1 MVPNKIRLSKF
12 LSNSSRTM
20 IPKGDFLALRTT
32 FLRQNLSAS
41 QPQFFSVFYTLAAF
55 FLLLLTT
62 ACNSSPTVSGEV
74 SSTQTQDS
82 STTSTLRFGFI
93 STGSGKVPTGPTG
106 WALYQGKLK
115 PELQKLG
122 ITDVQIVSF
131 PNGPNLNEALV
142 AGEVDVGIYGD
153 APAIVGRANGIKTRL
168 ISQEQVGLNVW
179 LLAKKNGPRS
189 IADLKGQKVA
199 TSRGSYMHRYLM
211 GLLQESGI
219 APQVTVV
226 HLLPGDAQA
235 ALERGEIAA
244 YAAAIGSGPLLVS
257 KGFPLI
263 DEADKH
269 PDLSGTSVTVVKEDF
284 LTKHPNL
291 PTRWNQIKQEA
302 VKDIKANPEAYYKFH
317 AEASGYPI
325 DVVKASYPLDQFPE
339 EPFSP
344 KGLQLLEGTKKF
356 LVSQKLAKA
365 DFKLTDWIG
374 FQP

>member
-1 MVPNKIRLSKF
+1 MTTLYCQKLSP
-12 LSNSSRTM
+12 L
-20 IPKGDFLALRTT
+20 
-32 FLRQNLSAS
+32 
-41 QPQFFSVFYTLAAF
+41 QPQFSSLISTVAAF

-62 ACNSSPTVSGEV
+62 GCNSSKTVSKEV
-74 SSTQTQDS
+74 NNTQNQRSSTTS
-82 STTSTLRFGFI
+82 TSTLRFGFI

-106 WALYQGKLK
+106 WALHQGKLK

-122 ITDVQIVSF
+122 ITEVKIVSF
-131 PNGPNLNEALV
+131 PNGPNLNEAFV

-153 APAIVGRANGIKTRL
+153 TPAIVGRANGIKTRL

-219 APQVTVV
+219 ASQVTVV

-244 YAAAIGSGPLLVS
+244 YAAAIGSGPLLLS

-263 DEADKH
+263 DEANKY
-269 PDLSGTSVTVVKEDF
+269 PDLPGTSVTVATEEF
-284 LTKHPNL
+284 LSKYPNL
-291 PTRWNQIKQEA
+291 ATRWNQIKQEA

-325 DVVKASYPLDQFPE
+325 DVVKASYPLEQFPE
-339 EPFSP
+339 DPFSP
-344 KGLQLLEGTKKF
+344 KGLQLLEGSKKF
-356 LVSQKLAKA
+356 LVSQELAKS
-365 DFKLTDWIG
+365 DFKLTDWIA
-374 FQP
+374 FTP